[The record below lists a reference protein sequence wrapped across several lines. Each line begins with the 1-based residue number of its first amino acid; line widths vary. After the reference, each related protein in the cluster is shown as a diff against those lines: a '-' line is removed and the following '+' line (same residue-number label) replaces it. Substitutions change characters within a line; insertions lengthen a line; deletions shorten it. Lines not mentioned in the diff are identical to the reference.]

1 MLGIFI
7 IWRRFKR
14 VYN

>member
-7 IWRRFKR
+7 IKLH
-14 VYN
+14 NM